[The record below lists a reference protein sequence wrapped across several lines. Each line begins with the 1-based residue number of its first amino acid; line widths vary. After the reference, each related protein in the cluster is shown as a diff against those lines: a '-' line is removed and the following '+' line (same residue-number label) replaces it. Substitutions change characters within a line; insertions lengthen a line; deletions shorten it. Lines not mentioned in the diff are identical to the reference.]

1 VTSLDDPRVAD
12 YRLIADHRALVARG
26 LFVAEGRLVVSRLLS
41 LARTPAGTRFP
52 LVSLLVS
59 APAFDSLA
67 AVIEATRPVAPIY
80 VIDQSAMNALVGFNI
95 HRGCLALAA
104 RALPATFSAEL
115 ARSVRRI
122 IVLERVSNPDNV
134 GGIFRSAAALGA
146 DLVVLGPDCGDP
158 LYRKAVRTSMGA
170 ALGVPFVD
178 AGPWPAALRDM
189 RQAGVTVIALTPSA
203 DAAPIRAVVP
213 PPGPLALL
221 VGHEGEGLTDDAL
234 RESSL
239 RVRIPM
245 AGDVDSL
252 NVASAASIAMYQLW
266 APGGPAWMP

>member
-1 VTSLDDPRVAD
+1 VPPITVASLDDSRVAD
-12 YRLIADHRALVARG
+12 YRLIADHRALAARG
-26 LFVAEGRLVVSRLLS
+26 LFVIEGRLVVARLLR
-41 LARTPAGTRFP
+41 LARSPGGTRFP

-59 APAFDSLA
+59 RPAFDSLS
-67 AVIEATRPVAPIY
+67 AVAEAIAPAAPIY
-80 VIDQSAMNALVGFNI
+80 VIDQAAMNALVGFNI

-104 RALPATFSAEL
+104 RPAPVTLSPEL
-115 ARSVRRI
+115 IRAARRV

-170 ALGVPFVD
+170 VLSVPFAD
-178 AGPWPAALRDM
+178 AGSWPLALREM
-189 RQAGVTVIALTPSA
+189 RQAGVTLIALTPGA
-203 DAAPIRAVVP
+203 DAVPIRVVVP
-213 PPGPLALL
+213 PPDPIALL
-221 VGHEGEGLTDDAL
+221 VGHEGDGLSDDAL

-266 APGGPAWMP
+266 SLE